1 MKRAIVVLC
10 LTLFLMMSFSACQAG
25 EEPLLDE
32 DELRELEVRVANDN
46 CRWTERWLI
55 EDQELIDEMISLI
68 VDHVQVLRPYA
79 SLGFIFG
86 NINVLLDEDRRPYA
100 PAVFFQEKGAGYGV
114 VMMSPGALDDVHR
127 DEPTLAVV
135 RYSDGREGFTE
146 RPEEN
151 WVICTM
157 PAFYHAQLYQ
167 LLQTVTSDT
176 LIEGVRGIL

>member
-10 LTLFLMMSFSACQAG
+10 LTLFLMMSLSACQTG

-79 SLGFIFG
+79 RLGFIFE
-86 NINVLLDEDRRPYA
+86 NINVTLDEDRRPYA
-100 PAVFFQEKGAGYGV
+100 PAVFFH
-114 VMMSPGALDDVHR
+114 S
-127 DEPTLAVV
+127 AVQ
-135 RYSDGREGFTE
+135 SQAE
-146 RPEEN
+146 RPDKTPPKDN
-151 WVICTM
+151 KAPWKKSLRQYSSL
-157 PAFYHAQLYQ
+157 PAYRCLSP
-167 LLQTVTSDT
+167 L
-176 LIEGVRGIL
+176 